1 MLKLETRTKN
11 TKRNI
16 ISGLLKQLVSIV
28 LPFIARTI
36 IIYVL
41 GAEYQGL
48 SGLFTSIL
56 QVLNLSDLGFSTAV
70 TFILYKPIANGDD
83 VAVKAILNFLR
94 KVYYI
99 IGVVILVVGCVILP
113 FLPYLIAGDV
123 PSNVNI
129 YILFGIYLFNAVI
142 SYFLFA
148 YKNTLFSAMQR
159 EDVVNNVYTVIN
171 VAIKLAQ
178 IILLLTLK
186 NYYVYTIA
194 IPVGTIANSLLVQ
207 YFSKKYYSHLLPCG
221 KISGETKI
229 EVIKQVKSVFIGRVG
244 DVARNSFDNIVLST
258 LLGLIAVAIYDNYY
272 YIFSAIYGVLIAIT
286 GAMQASVGNSLVTE
300 SVDKNYQDF
309 IKFTFI
315 FMWIVGWCT
324 IALFCLYQPFM
335 LIWMRG
341 NKLMLL
347 PFGDVLLLCV
357 YFYLINMN
365 NTRNLYING
374 KGLFYECRIWFIME
388 ALSNLILNFVLGYF
402 WGVTG
407 IIAATIITIFLFN
420 FITRTQVVFKNYF
433 RISQKSFYR
442 QHSLY
447 FFVTAIVA
455 CFTYLIC
462 TFIHVDGVLGLI
474 IKAIIVI
481 VVPNILYMV
490 LYCKNKTFKVSIQFL
505 KSIIKRGKQ

>member
-1 MLKLETRTKN
+1 MLKAETRTQN

-16 ISGLLKQLVSIV
+16 VSGLLKQAISII

-70 TFILYKPIANGDD
+70 TFILYKPIADGDD
-83 VAVKAILNFLR
+83 IAVKAILNFLR

-99 IGVVILVVGCVILP
+99 IGFVILTIGCVLLP
-113 FLPYLIAGDV
+113 FLPFLIAGDI
-123 PSNVNI
+123 PTNVNI
-129 YILFGIYLFNAVI
+129 YVLFVVYLFNAVI

-159 EDVVNNVYTVIN
+159 ADVLNNIYTITN
-171 VAIKLAQ
+171 VGVKLGQ

-186 NYYVYTIA
+186 NYYIYTVV
-194 IPVGTIANSLLVQ
+194 IPVGTIINNLFVQ
-207 YFSKKYYSHLLPCG
+207 YFSKKYYSHLFPQG
-221 KISGETKI
+221 NISAETKL
-229 EVIKQVKSVFIGRVG
+229 EVVKQVKAVFICRVG

-258 LLGLIAVAIYDNYY
+258 LLGLVTVAIYDNYY
-272 YIFSAIYGVLIAIT
+272 YIFSAIYGVLLVIT
-286 GAMQASVGNSLVTE
+286 GSMQASVGNSLVTE
-300 SVDKNYQDF
+300 SIEKNYQDF

-324 IALFCLYQPFM
+324 TALFCLYQPFM

-341 NKLMLL
+341 DKSMLL
-347 PFGDVLLLCV
+347 PFVDVLLICV

-374 KGLFYECRIWFIME
+374 KGLFYECRIWFVME
-388 ALSNLILNFVLGYF
+388 AVSNLVLNFVLGYF
-402 WGVTG
+402 WRITG
-407 IIAATIITIFLFN
+407 IISATIITIFIFN
-420 FITRTQVVFKNYF
+420 FITRNQVVFKKYF
-433 RISQKSFYR
+433 RMSAKEFYC
-442 QHSLY
+442 QHCFY
-447 FFVTAIVA
+447 FFATAVIA
-455 CFTYLIC
+455 CGTYLVC
-462 TFIHVDGVLGLI
+462 NFINIVGVLGVI
-474 IKAIIVI
+474 VKAIIVI
-481 VVPNILYMV
+481 VLPNILYTL
-490 LYCKNKTFKVSIQFL
+490 LYCKNKTFLVSIQFI
-505 KSIIKRGKQ
+505 KNIIKQRR

>member
-1 MLKLETRTKN
+1 MVKAETRTKN

-16 ISGLLKQLVSIV
+16 ISGLLKQTVSII
-28 LPFIARTI
+28 LPFIIRTI

-70 TFILYKPIANGDD
+70 TFILYKPIASGDD
-83 VAVKAILNFLR
+83 VAVKSILNFLR
-94 KVYYI
+94 RVYYI
-99 IGVVILVVGCVILP
+99 VGSVIFVIGCVLLP

-159 EDVVNNVYTVIN
+159 VDVVNNVYTVLNI
-171 VAIKLAQ
+171 AIKLAQ
-178 IILLLTLK
+178 IIFLLTLK
-186 NYYVYTIA
+186 NYYVYTII
-194 IPVGTIANSLLVQ
+194 IPIGTIANNLLIQ
-207 YFSKKYYSHLLPCG
+207 LLSKKYYSHLFPQG
-221 KISGETKI
+221 NISAETKA
-229 EVIKQVKSVFIGRVG
+229 EVIKQVKAVFIGRVG

-258 LLGLIAVAIYDNYY
+258 LLGLVVVAIYDNYY
-272 YIFSAIYGVLIAIT
+272 YIFSAIYGVLLVIT
-286 GAMQASVGNSLVTE
+286 NSMQASVGNSLVTE
-300 SVDKNYQDF
+300 STDKNYQDF

-324 IALFCLYQPFM
+324 VALLCLYQPFM
-335 LIWMRG
+335 LIWMRAD
-341 NKLMLL
+341 KSMLL
-347 PFGDVLLLCV
+347 PFWDVLLICF

-374 KGLFYECRIWFIME
+374 KGLFYECRIWFVME
-388 ALSNLILNFVLGYF
+388 ALSNLVLNFVLGYV
-402 WGVTG
+402 WGITG
-407 IIAATIITIFLFN
+407 IILATIITIFIFN
-420 FITRTQVVFKNYF
+420 FIARNQVVFKNYF
-433 RISQKSFYR
+433 RMSPKQFYC
-442 QHSLY
+442 QHLLY
-447 FFVTAIVA
+447 FLVTAIIA
-455 CFTYLIC
+455 YGTYVVCSCIN
-462 TFIHVDGVLGLI
+462 IVGILGLI

-481 VVPNILYMV
+481 IFPNILYW
-490 LYCKNKTFKVSIQFL
+490 LIYSKNKIFQASKQFV
-505 KSIIKRGKQ
+505 KSIIKQRR